1 MVDIWD
7 GGNFKLKI
15 VSPTRGEGE
24 DGWRIVQYYLS
35 PYPGVQ
41 IRELQQCM
49 HIDITH
55 KLKIY
60 NQHFHFVECFANQ
73 EKYQLQM
80 KITFYVYG

>member
-1 MVDIWD
+1 M
-7 GGNFKLKI
+7 
-15 VSPTRGEGE
+15 
-24 DGWRIVQYYLS
+24 QYYLS

-41 IRELQQCM
+41 ICELQQCM

-60 NQHFHFVECFANQ
+60 NQRLHFIAYFANQ

-80 KITFYVYG
+80 KITFYGISIHFIFLGADLIRVCEKD